1 MNLHRNLASAVNGV
15 RWVDA
20 YSSDV
25 AHSDAV
31 VVDIL
36 QDNKKMHHPLRF
48 SLFISFGP
56 GLAGIRK

>member
-1 MNLHRNLASAVNGV
+1 VNLHRNLASAVNGV

-36 QDNKKMHHPLRF
+36 QDNVAV
-48 SLFISFGP
+48 GP
-56 GLAGIRK
+56 FMINTL